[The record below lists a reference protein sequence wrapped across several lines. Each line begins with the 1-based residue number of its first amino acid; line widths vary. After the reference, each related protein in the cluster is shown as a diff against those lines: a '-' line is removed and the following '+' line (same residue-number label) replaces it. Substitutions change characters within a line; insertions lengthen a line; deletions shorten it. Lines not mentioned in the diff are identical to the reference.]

1 MADSALR
8 LISKTGREALDI
20 ENDMVRIL
28 GLVDWVRAIASEP
41 NMHAMRRRFNLTAVA
56 PPFIFGDVA
65 VGIRR
70 TRFLPKLIRRGDES
84 DEPPEAGNDGSFGNR
99 HHSRDDLAIADV
111 LSALRLFKEDPDSH
125 RRFRELDRSTAT

>member
-28 GLVDWVRAIASEP
+28 GLADWVRAIASEP
-41 NMHAMRRRFNLTAVA
+41 NMHAMRRHFNLTAVA

-65 VGIRR
+65 VGIGNQVAEHVRR
-70 TRFLPKLIRRGDES
+70 CTQTWDSWSSIDDGTGMPCRRK
-84 DEPPEAGNDGSFGNR
+84 
-99 HHSRDDLAIADV
+99 SR
-111 LSALRLFKEDPDSH
+111 
-125 RRFRELDRSTAT
+125 

>member
-41 NMHAMRRRFNLTAVA
+41 NMHPIHRRFNLNADGSYLARRKQRERHGELLAASEDCLARLEAVA
-56 PPFIFGDVA
+56 NKNSLQGV
-65 VGIRR
+65 
-70 TRFLPKLIRRGDES
+70 
-84 DEPPEAGNDGSFGNR
+84 
-99 HHSRDDLAIADV
+99 
-111 LSALRLFKEDPDSH
+111 
-125 RRFRELDRSTAT
+125 

>member
-41 NMHAMRRRFNLTAVA
+41 NMHAIGRRFNLNAV
-56 PPFIFGDVA
+56 DHVE
-65 VGIRR
+65 
-70 TRFLPKLIRRGDES
+70 TRNVLGETTVRLRG
-84 DEPPEAGNDGSFGNR
+84 
-99 HHSRDDLAIADV
+99 
-111 LSALRLFKEDPDSH
+111 
-125 RRFRELDRSTAT
+125 

>member
-41 NMHAMRRRFNLTAVA
+41 NMHPIRRRFNLN
-56 PPFIFGDVA
+56 A
-65 VGIRR
+65 VGSYLACRKQR
-70 TRFLPKLIRRGDES
+70 EQLVRGT
-84 DEPPEAGNDGSFGNR
+84 N
-99 HHSRDDLAIADV
+99 SRPV
-111 LSALRLFKEDPDSH
+111 SRC
-125 RRFRELDRSTAT
+125 RFRVVECGAFRLDWLLELNQGFVEIPAVGSGTLIPDHTDSRFAIGTTLETGFQN